1 MTLSQLR
8 REVNAIM
15 RKLATEIAVCRTR
28 RAADAYCDQWQ
39 ELIAEKSLPPAPQ
52 RLFKR
57 LPRKDYL
64 RHRFPAV
71 QNYLDDCR
79 QSRHI
84 PHPNEILRRLIP
96 SAAASRLVAR
106 EFRPVTY

>member
-1 MTLSQLR
+1 MTLSQLC
-8 REVNAIM
+8 REVNAIV

-28 RAADAYCDQWQ
+28 RAADAYCDQWR
-39 ELIAEKSLPPAPQ
+39 ELIAEKSLPPDPQ

-64 RHRFPAV
+64 RHQFPAV
-71 QNYLDDCR
+71 QNYLDGCR
-79 QSRHI
+79 QSRHF

-96 SAAASRLVAR
+96 NAAASGLVPR
-106 EFRPVTY
+106 ELRPVTY